1 MSGRE
6 AGSADRV
13 AYLGPTGGSDSLRRS
28 AFRWFPALLSSSC
41 PPPPHPRP
49 NLNPFI
55 VPSGAASSR
64 RCSTCLSHVSAAP
77 ADVSRCTFAT
87 NAIQTSASP
96 PSPSQTV
103 ASADLF
109 RCWGGRQEPQQSQ
122 RPEIPDWSW
131 ICGLNPVYSPVSDQI
146 RNNFPGPRVQLK
158 SEPAQE
164 HEYAGS
170 RSLTRPVKKKGDKL
184 KYPVGQISKLGQNRT
199 STSIFIGKFFS
210 VGFLGGWKATT
221 WCISAT
227 N

>member
-1 MSGRE
+1 MVSC
-6 AGSADRV
+6 S
-13 AYLGPTGGSDSLRRS
+13 
-28 AFRWFPALLSSSC
+28 FFLLLPLPS
-41 PPPPHPRP
+41 PPPPRP

-87 NAIQTSASP
+87 NVTQTSASP

-103 ASADLF
+103 GSADLF
-109 RCWGGRQEPQQSQ
+109 RWGGGQELQQSQ

-146 RNNFPGPRVQLK
+146 RNNIPGLRVQWE

-170 RSLTRPVKKKGDKL
+170 RSLTRPVKKRGDKL

-199 STSIFIGKFFS
+199 STSIFIEKFFF
-210 VGFLGGWKATT
+210 VGVLGGWKATN
-221 WCISAT
+221 WCNSAT